1 MDQRNSGVMEKV
13 LNQTHQ
19 KWIDAKLAFNTIGH
33 EHDGEIQ
40 SRFSVLDFPNTRMED
55 WKYTRTQKL
64 NQFQWA
70 LNHAEVVSDP
80 EFQSL
85 NIVNTQTRA
94 GFFGCLNQ
102 MAVTDAFSLD
112 IPANERFEEPFQ
124 FVLKNKKEL
133 GWNQPSFQ
141 FSVGENAKAKVVLH
155 FIGENT
161 GFCNGAVDI
170 AVKAG
175 GHLEIDIIQD
185 NHDDF
190 FQILDIR
197 VDQEARAHCNVVSH
211 ILNAGW
217 VRNNLWMSL
226 NGEFAHAGL
235 SGFYLPQDGQLID
248 NHTVVDHRVPNCT
261 SNELYKGVL
270 YDKSRGVF
278 NGKVFVRKDAQKTEA
293 YQSNKN
299 IMMSDD
305 AIMDSKPELEIY
317 ADDVRCSHGSTTG
330 QFDEEALFYLRARG
344 LSAEGAKQL
353 LVSAYVN
360 EVIERSQND
369 TVVQYVKQELSK
381 RGRIIADEI

>member
-1 MDQRNSGVMEKV
+1 MEKV

-19 KWIDAKLAFNTIGH
+19 KWLDATLSLSTIGH
-33 EHDGEIQ
+33 ERLGELQ
-40 SRFSVLDFPNTRMED
+40 SQFVDLEFPNSKMED

-64 NQFQWA
+64 NQFQWK

-80 EFQSL
+80 EFQAL
-85 NIVNTQTRA
+85 KVVNTNVRS

-112 IPANERFEEPFQ
+112 IPAHESFDEPFH
-124 FVLKNKKEL
+124 FVVKSNKEL
-133 GWNQPSFQ
+133 GWTQPSFEIRI
-141 FSVGENAKAKVVLH
+141 GENAKAKVVFH
-155 FIGENT
+155 FVGENT
-161 GFCNGAVDI
+161 GFCNGVIDI
-170 AVKAG
+170 ALKSG
-175 GHLEIDIIQD
+175 GHLEVDIIQD
-185 NHDDF
+185 NDNDF
-190 FQILDIR
+190 FQILDIK
-197 VDQEARAHCNVVSH
+197 VEQEEKAHCNVVTH

-226 NGEFAHAGL
+226 NGEHAHAGL

-270 YDKSRGVF
+270 YEKSRGVF

-299 IMMSDD
+299 IMMSDE

-360 EVIERSQND
+360 EVIERSQNE
-369 TVVQYVKQELSK
+369 TVVEYVKKELSR
-381 RGRIIADEI
+381 RGRIIADEV